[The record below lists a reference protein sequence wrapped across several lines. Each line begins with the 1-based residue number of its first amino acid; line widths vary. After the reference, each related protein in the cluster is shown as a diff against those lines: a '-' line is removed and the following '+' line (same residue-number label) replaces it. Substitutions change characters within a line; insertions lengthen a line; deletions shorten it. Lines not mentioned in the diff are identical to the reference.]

1 MIEDLVKMHEEWR
14 SKCINLIP
22 SENVMSP
29 RAREVFR
36 SDLGHRYTSPDRFYA
51 GTKYIDQ
58 ILERGEKLARE
69 VFGCKF
75 ADLRPLSGHVADLSL
90 LMAFRGKSIAC
101 ISESD
106 GGVPGLLSGQRSERS
121 GNQGSLPAV
130 RSGGSQHRS

>member
-1 MIEDLVKMHEEWR
+1 
-14 SKCINLIP
+14 IP

-29 RAREVFR
+29 RAREVLR

-106 GGVPGLLSGQRSERS
+106 GGGTWASLRTTLREVWESGFTTCRTFRRKPTSILKRAS
-121 GNQGSLPAV
+121 S
-130 RSGGSQHRS
+130 